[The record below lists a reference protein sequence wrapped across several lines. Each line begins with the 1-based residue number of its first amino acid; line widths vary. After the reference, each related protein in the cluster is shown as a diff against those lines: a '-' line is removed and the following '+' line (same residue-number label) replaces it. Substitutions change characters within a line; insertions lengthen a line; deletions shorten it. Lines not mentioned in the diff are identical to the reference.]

1 MSREHTPCMVFECLI
16 FTKAAYTQQ
25 KSLIWLNCLQ
35 VSALLLSHLL
45 ICLCIVHQTYIYA
58 HNKRLRIQ
66 KASESLTGESTSGII
81 YLLNPPIWSK
91 THQSMATSCL
101 TFIICFLFCIA
112 ILLLASFSDSLMQIL
127 DIASFVSL
135 CFKFIEQSIQYW
147 CNLVQL
153 NISYS

>member
-1 MSREHTPCMVFECLI
+1 MSREHTPCMAFECLI

-58 HNKRLRIQ
+58 HNKHLRIQ

-101 TFIICFLFCIA
+101 TFIICFFFCIA
-112 ILLLASFSDSLMQIL
+112 ILLLASFFRLTYVNL
-127 DIASFVSL
+127 RY
-135 CFKFIEQSIQYW
+135 SIICITLLSIYW
-147 CNLVQL
+147 TIYTILVQPCTT
-153 NISYS
+153 